1 MSAFSSCD
9 TEREFE
15 AGIWEGEN
23 EPVLETLM
31 GIWTL
36 LSQTCLWRR
45 KDEDAYLEIHNAGDR
60 NDYPRSIRDRYQYPP
75 VAWQWWEG
83 WGFTSWG
90 DEQWMFATLEGSEG
104 APLVGEYEKNNH
116 SHRLAKLSLWQHSGW
131 SQTWIKIVPNHGQC
145 TIIYIVECKKKKRE
159 RGKKSNNFCQNNC
172 KKSLSWPVIW
182 RWSQTWAC
190 EQNALILHTRD
201 FKWGRNSSIFHT
213 LLAQTP

>member
-9 TEREFE
+9 SEREFE

-159 RGKKSNNFCQNNC
+159 REGKNPTISAKIIARKVFPDL
-172 KKSLSWPVIW
+172 LSGDGVKPEHVSRT
-182 RWSQTWAC
+182 RWSYIQ
-190 EQNALILHTRD
+190 E
-201 FKWGRNSSIFHT
+201 T
-213 LLAQTP
+213 LNGVETAAYFTLF